1 MPTDCLEDPN
11 CYPLGTEVEV
21 LVVFATADG
30 TPVDPPSPEIL
41 LRDPTGV
48 ESTIGGLTS
57 TVVGTWVGSFVGSI
71 SGTWTYRGK
80 SASVVIGAAEHRV
93 VIDESDFAAP

>member
-1 MPTDCLEDPN
+1 MSTNSDPN

-21 LVVFATADG
+21 AVMFATADG
-30 TPVDPPSPEIL
+30 VPVDPPAPEIL

-48 ESTIGGLTS
+48 ETTIGGLS
-57 TVVGTWVGSFVGSI
+57 SSVVGTWVGTFVGSI

-80 SASVVIGAAEHRV
+80 SDSVVIGADEKRV
-93 VIDESDFAAP
+93 VIDDTDFAAP